1 MRVRKLY
8 GRLGMWGKRGED
20 IYIQLGRLPGNLF
33 GKLNRICSV
42 FLPSLQN
49 FEKSG
54 EVRGGGEEAT
64 GGSDDRAKRRPREEN
79 RTKSEK
85 LVLFP
90 NDSL

>member
-1 MRVRKLY
+1 M
-8 GRLGMWGKRGED
+8 
-20 IYIQLGRLPGNLF
+20 F
-33 GKLNRICSV
+33 SV

-64 GGSDDRAKRRPREEN
+64 GDSDDRAKRRPREEN

-90 NDSL
+90 YDSL